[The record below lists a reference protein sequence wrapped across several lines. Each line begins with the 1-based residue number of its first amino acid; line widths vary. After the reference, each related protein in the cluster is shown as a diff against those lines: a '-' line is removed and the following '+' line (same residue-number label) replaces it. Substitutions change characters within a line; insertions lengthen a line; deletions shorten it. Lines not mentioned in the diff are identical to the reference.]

1 MAHKALEVQV
11 FSAAPNFLSLF
22 DVGKMLIGN
31 QSKNKVERAI
41 SEIRRGLPIV
51 IYDESNYLLFAA
63 AETLE
68 RDLFDQYKLISDNLC
83 VTLTSSKVQ
92 YTFQNGENGSKRLL
106 INNFDELLYL
116 VNCSTED
123 SIKELQRSKMIDK
136 CATTLLKFS
145 ELLPYALVIDMTF
158 KDKNEMR
165 DWCEKSD
172 VIALDTSFINDF
184 QRNQGL
190 YEVCKTSLFLKQTQ
204 EVNIISY
211 RTKSG
216 GREHY
221 AIIIGNP
228 NENGDPLVRIH
239 SSCYTGDLLDSLSCD
254 CRSQLHQAIQ
264 IMADS
269 SGGIILYLM
278 QDGRGIGLTN
288 KLRAYDMQRKYNLD
302 TVDANR
308 ILGFEDDE
316 RDFTVAAEM
325 LKKLGVKKVQLLTN
339 NGRKLSELKNSG
351 IEVTR
356 CLPLIMERNQYNG
369 SYMETK
375 FGKLGHKLRVF

>member
-1 MAHKALEVQV
+1 
-11 FSAAPNFLSLF
+11 
-22 DVGKMLIGN
+22 MLIGN
-31 QSKNKVERAI
+31 QGKNKVERAI

-51 IYDESNYLLFAA
+51 IYGESNYLLFAA

-68 RDLFDQYKLISDNLC
+68 RDSFDQYKLISDNLC

-92 YTFQNGENGSKRLL
+92 YTFQNEENGSKRLPV
-106 INNFDELLYL
+106 NNFNELLYL

-123 SIKELQRSKMIDK
+123 STKELRRSKTIDK

-165 DWCEKSD
+165 DWCEKND
-172 VIALDTSFINDF
+172 VISLDTSFINDF

-228 NENGDPLVRIH
+228 NEDGDPLVRIH

-356 CLPLIMERNQYNG
+356 CLPLIMERNRYNG

>member
-1 MAHKALEVQV
+1 
-11 FSAAPNFLSLF
+11 LSLF

-51 IYDESNYLLFAA
+51 IHDESNYLLFAA

-68 RDLFDQYKLISDNLC
+68 RDSFDQYKLISDNLC
-83 VTLTSSKVQ
+83 VTLTLSKVQ
-92 YTFQNGENGSKRLL
+92 YTFQNEENGSKRLPV
-106 INNFDELLYL
+106 NNFDELLYL

-123 SIKELQRSKMIDK
+123 STRELQRSKMIDK

-158 KDKNEMR
+158 KDKDEMQ
-165 DWCEKSD
+165 DWCEKND
-172 VIALDTSFINDF
+172 VIALDTSFINNF

-228 NENGDPLVRIH
+228 NEDGDPLVRIH

-308 ILGFEDDE
+308 VLGFEDDE
-316 RDFTVAAEM
+316 RNFAVAAEM
-325 LKKLGVKKVQLLTN
+325 LKKLGIKKVQLLTN

>member
-1 MAHKALEVQV
+1 MAHKVLEVQV
-11 FSAAPNFLSLF
+11 FSAAPSFLSLF

-31 QSKNKVERAI
+31 QGKNKIERAI

-51 IYDESNYLLFAA
+51 IYDESDYLLFAA

-68 RDLFDQYKLISDNLC
+68 RDSFDQYKLISDNLC
-83 VTLTSSKVQ
+83 VTLTPSKVQ
-92 YTFQNGENGSKRLL
+92 YTFQNEENGSKRLP

-123 SIKELQRSKMIDK
+123 STKELLRSKMIDK

-165 DWCEKSD
+165 DWCEKND

-216 GREHY
+216 GRGHY

-228 NENGDPLVRIH
+228 NEDGDLLVRIH

-325 LKKLGVKKVQLLTN
+325 LKKLGIKKVQLLTN

-356 CLPLIMERNQYNG
+356 CLPLIMERNQYNS